1 MVGELEITPVSAAI
15 ASYLGIDLSV
25 EGKAARNRRGICII
39 VHGAPLSGKTATA
52 LDVANQYQATLI
64 TIDSVVLQA
73 LEYGTTSA
81 GLLIFFIAVISRV
94 WFKFVKKKFFFF
106 QPMFLKSFF
115 QNSSEYLLSNM
126 NIIRNRTY
134 RYIEIMFGQ
143 CA

>member
-15 ASYLGIDLSV
+15 ANYLGIDLSV

-52 LDVANQYQATLI
+52 LDIANQYQATLI

-81 GLLIFFIAVISRV
+81 GLLIS
-94 WFKFVKKKFFFF
+94 
-106 QPMFLKSFF
+106 FL
-115 QNSSEYLLSNM
+115 LLSYPGSGSNLHKKSVFS
-126 NIIRNRTY
+126 T
-134 RYIEIMFGQ
+134 EFF
-143 CA
+143 

>member
-52 LDVANQYQATLI
+52 LDIANQYQATLI

-126 NIIRNRTY
+126 NIIRNRTC

>member
-52 LDVANQYQATLI
+52 LDIANQYQATLI

-81 GLLIFFIAVISRV
+81 GLLIFFYCCYIQGLVQIC
-94 WFKFVKKKFFFF
+94 KKEKKFF

-115 QNSSEYLLSNM
+115 QNSSQYLLSNM
-126 NIIRNRTY
+126 NIIRNRTC
-134 RYIEIMFGQ
+134 RYIEIMFRQ

>member
-52 LDVANQYQATLI
+52 LDIANQYQATLI

-106 QPMFLKSFF
+106 PTDVSEKFF
-115 QNSSEYLLSNM
+115 SELLRVFAFKYEYN
-126 NIIRNRTY
+126 T
-134 RYIEIMFGQ
+134 Q
-143 CA
+143 

>member
-52 LDVANQYQATLI
+52 LDIANQYQATLI

-94 WFKFVKKKFFFF
+94 WFKFAKKKKFFF
-106 QPMFLKSFF
+106 
-115 QNSSEYLLSNM
+115 SN
-126 NIIRNRTY
+126 RC
-134 RYIEIMFGQ
+134 F
-143 CA
+143 

>member
-52 LDVANQYQATLI
+52 LDIANQYQATLI

-94 WFKFVKKKFFFF
+94 WFKFVKKKFFFL

>member
-52 LDVANQYQATLI
+52 LDIANQYQATLI

-94 WFKFVKKKFFFF
+94 WFKFVKKKIFFF
-106 QPMFLKSFF
+106 
-115 QNSSEYLLSNM
+115 SN
-126 NIIRNRTY
+126 RC
-134 RYIEIMFGQ
+134 F
-143 CA
+143 